1 MWDRLII
8 SVMNLKQR
16 MEHQNRNNSSII
28 NNSNFDFAQASKE
41 DQIYERSRRE
51 CEEELIKRKNELEY
65 ERANMLKI
73 REKELG
79 AALDKFNVDF
89 EEIRK
94 QILNL
99 INQNLTETKARMLT
113 EIKERRSMDSPE
125 ESNIKK
131 HIDEMLGRINT
142 NLMGLKQSTPLST

>member
-1 MWDRLII
+1 
-8 SVMNLKQR
+8 
-16 MEHQNRNNSSII
+16 
-28 NNSNFDFAQASKE
+28 
-41 DQIYERSRRE
+41 
-51 CEEELIKRKNELEY
+51 
-65 ERANMLKI
+65 MLKI

-99 INQNLTETKARMLT
+99 INQNLTETKARMLA
-113 EIKERRSMDSPE
+113 EIKERRSIDSPE

-142 NLMGLKQSTPLST
+142 NLMGLKQSIPTFT